1 MNLLTFLHRWIGVV
15 LALFML
21 FWLASGSI
29 IAFVGSPSI
38 DRADRLTHG
47 ASLAPEEGWLSLGDA
62 LRLSAP
68 ARAKAATPIQGL
80 ENDHAKALPDAI
92 IVDARLAR
100 IDGAPFWQTEDDRGR
115 RFAISARDGKVEEFS
130 IERAER
136 IARNWIR
143 QEGASGATALKYVDT
158 SDAPVGVRNAQTLKP
173 FYRFA
178 LADGSGTN
186 VIVSAR
192 SGEVAQVATQAQ
204 RAFSY
209 AGAWLHL
216 FRWLDLFGAG
226 EYRRAALSWAGFFA
240 ATGALTGLILGWIR
254 WRPGFFGRPTYAR
267 GRTQP
272 YREFWFKY
280 HFWAGLNG
288 GSFALL
294 WAVSG
299 YLSTNPWQIFSP
311 ATANREEL
319 ARYLGSELPH
329 VVAQWKPDASLAIDA
344 NVVELGWGRLG
355 NGAVLVAYGR
365 DGARQALTSAQTQSR
380 FDDEALL
387 AAARRLGGG
396 TNIASNELLSAYDSY
411 YFPGHR
417 QGLLDKPLP
426 VLRVDL
432 ADAGRTSL
440 YIDPLDGRLLAR
452 VDARRRA
459 YRWLYSAIHNW
470 DFGFF
475 HHRIVWYG
483 WMATWVGLGL
493 ALAASAVVLGWRRL
507 RRTISAGA
515 IAGIIKKAASFQ
527 IGEAR

>member
-21 FWLASGSI
+21 LWLASGSI
-29 IAFVGSPSI
+29 IAFVGSPTI
-38 DRADRLTHG
+38 GRADRLAHG
-47 ASLAPEEGWLSLGDA
+47 ASLTPEEGWLALGDA
-62 LRLSAP
+62 LRLSAS
-68 ARAKAATPIQGL
+68 AREKAAMPMQGR
-80 ENDHAKALPDAI
+80 ENDHAKAPPV

-100 IDGAPFWQTEDDRGR
+100 IGGAPFWLTEDDRGR
-115 RFAISARDGKVEEFS
+115 RFAISARDGSVEEFS
-130 IERAER
+130 IERALR

-143 QEGASGATALKYVDT
+143 QDGGLAIPLKYIDT
-158 SDAPVGVRNAQTLKP
+158 SDTPVGVRNAQALKP
-173 FYRFA
+173 FHHFA

-192 SGEVAQVATQAQ
+192 TGEVAQVATRAQ
-204 RAFSY
+204 RAVSY
-209 AGAWLHL
+209 MGDWLHL

-226 EYRRAALSWAGFFA
+226 EYRRAALSWVGFFA
-240 ATGALTGLILGWIR
+240 TTGALTGLILGWIR
-254 WRPGFFGRPTYAR
+254 LRPGFFGRPTYAR

-280 HFWAGLNG
+280 HFWAGLIG
-288 GSFALL
+288 GSFAAL
-294 WAVSG
+294 WATSG

-311 ATANREEL
+311 ATVNREEL
-319 ARYLGSELPH
+319 TRYLGSDLPH

-355 NGAVLVAYGR
+355 NEAVLVAYGR
-365 DGARQALTSAQTQSR
+365 DGAREALTLAQTNSR

-387 AAARRLGGG
+387 AAAQRLGGE
-396 TNIASNELLSAYDSY
+396 TKIASHELLSAYDSY

-417 QGLLDKPLP
+417 QALSEKPLP
-426 VLRVDL
+426 VFRVDL

-452 VDARRRA
+452 VDASRRA
-459 YRWLYSAIHNW
+459 YRWLYSAVHHW

-483 WMATWVGLGL
+483 WMATWIALGL
-493 ALAASAVVLGWRRL
+493 AFAASAVVLGWRRM
-507 RRTISAGA
+507 RRTISAA
-515 IAGIIKKAASFQ
+515 AVATRIKKAASLQ
-527 IGEAR
+527 TGEAR